1 MIDKSPHPPLS
12 VSIEQQ
18 AEFEERAA
26 IWEVDGKMLRRDA
39 EIEAM
44 LQCKKRW
51 EAGKTLLST

>member
-1 MIDKSPHPPLS
+1 MTTAPDSVPPRLS
-12 VSIEQQ
+12 DSQIE
-18 AEFEERAA
+18 EYVERAA
-26 IWEVDGKMLRRDA
+26 ILEFDAGMLRRDA

>member
-1 MIDKSPHPPLS
+1 MTTAPDSVPPRLS
-12 VSIEQQ
+12 IAQIE
-18 AEFEERAA
+18 EYEERAA
-26 IWEVDGKMLRRDA
+26 ILEFDGKMLRRDA

>member
-1 MIDKSPHPPLS
+1 MTSLPEPTLIGLS
-12 VSIEQQ
+12 IAQIE
-18 AEFEERAA
+18 EYEERAA
-26 IWEVDGKMLRRDA
+26 ICEFDAGMLRRDA